1 MSADSA
7 RVGMVRGGVKA
18 GWIGPPRGRTRA
30 LDDQHPKPY
39 TLNPLIKMIQTKDFV
54 KMIQTKDFV

>member
-1 MSADSA
+1 MEF
-7 RVGMVRGGVKA
+7 VRGLGAPVNGEGGGVKA
-18 GWIGPPRGRTRA
+18 GWIAPRGRTRA

-54 KMIQTKDFV
+54 